1 MPTRREFVKSSSIA
15 AAGLAATGFAFMSFA
30 QKGRYTSQRPVTKE
44 RNFTSKAVENTIKAV
59 KKDIADE
66 ELAWIFENCLPSTLD
81 TTVTYQEKNGRPDTY
96 VITGDIDAMWL
107 RDSSAQVWPYLPL
120 MKKDK
125 PLQRLVA
132 GVINRQTSYILK
144 DPYANAFYNDP
155 TKEGEWAKDL
165 TQMQPGV
172 HERKWEIDSLCYPI
186 RLSYHYW
193 KTSGDTNPFDAN
205 WEKAMKLVVKTFK
218 EQQRKEGKGPYKFQR
233 VTGWQTDTVAGAG
246 YGNPIKPVGL
256 ICSTFRPSDDAT
268 TYLFLV
274 PSNYFAVTSL
284 RQLAEMSEQLKQ
296 DKTFAAECRAL
307 ANEVERALQQYA
319 VVEHLEYGR
328 IHPFE
333 VDGYG
338 NNLFMDDANIPSLLA
353 LPYLGCCAA
362 DDPVYLNTRRFVLS
376 NDNPWFFKGK
386 AGEGIGGPHVG
397 TDMIWPMSI
406 IMRAMTST
414 SDEEIQNCLYSLK
427 TTHAG
432 TGFMHETFHKDDP
445 AKFTRKWFAWVN
457 TLFGELILKLH
468 VERPHLLKHKYKV

>member
-1 MPTRREFVKSSSIA
+1 MPTRREFVKTGSIA
-15 AAGLAATGFAFMSFA
+15 ATGLAATGFSFMSFA
-30 QKGRYTSQRPVTKE
+30 QKDKYTSQRPALSA
-44 RNFTSKAVENTIKAV
+44 RNFISKAVENKIKEV
-59 KKDIADE
+59 KKTIADK

-81 TTVTYQEKNGRPDTY
+81 TTVTYEEKNGRPDTY

-107 RDSSAQVWPYLPL
+107 RDSSAQVWPYLVL
-120 MKKDK
+120 MDKDK
-125 PLQRLVA
+125 PLQSMIA

-155 TKEGEWAKDL
+155 SKEGEWAKDL
-165 TQMQPGV
+165 TKMQPGV

-186 RLSYHYW
+186 RLCYHYW
-193 KTSGDTNPFDAN
+193 KTSGDADPFDAN
-205 WEKAMKLVVKTFK
+205 WAKAMKLVVQTFK
-218 EQQRKEGKGPYKFQR
+218 EQQRKADKGPYKFQR

-268 TYLFLV
+268 AYLFLI

-284 RQLAEMSEQLKQ
+284 RQLAEMSQKLKQ
-296 DKTFAAECRAL
+296 DKAL
-307 ANEVERALQQYA
+307 ATECTALADEVEKALQQFA
-319 VVEHLEYGR
+319 VSEHLKYGK

-338 NNLFMDDANIPSLLA
+338 NELFMDDANIPSLLS

-376 NDNPWFFKGK
+376 EDNPWFFKGK

-397 TDMIWPMSI
+397 ADMIWPMSI
-406 IMRAMTST
+406 IMRAMTSQ
-414 SDEEIQNCLYSLK
+414 SDDEIKTCLHTLK

-432 TGFMHETFHKDDP
+432 TGFMHETFHKDNP
-445 AKFTRKWFAWVN
+445 EKFTRKWFAWVN

-468 VERPHLLKHKYKV
+468 TERPHLLKAQV

>member
-1 MPTRREFVKSSSIA
+1 MPTRREFVKTGSLA
-15 AAGLAATGFAFMSFA
+15 AAGLATTGFSFMSFA
-30 QKGRYTSQRPVTKE
+30 QHGKYTSQRPAQSA
-44 RNFTSKAVENTIKAV
+44 RNFTSKAVENKIKEV
-59 KKDIADE
+59 KKAIADK

-81 TTVTYQEKNGRPDTY
+81 TTVTYQEKEGRPDTY

-107 RDSSAQVWPYLPL
+107 RDSSAQVWPYLAL
-120 MKKDK
+120 MEKDK
-125 PLQRLVA
+125 PLQRLIA
-132 GVINRQTSYILK
+132 GVINRQTSYILR

-155 TKEGEWAKDL
+155 TREGEWAKDL
-165 TQMQPGV
+165 TRMQPGV

-186 RLSYHYW
+186 RLGYHYW
-193 KTSGDTNPFDAN
+193 KTSGDAAPFDAD
-205 WEKAMKLVVKTFK
+205 WEKAMELVVKTFK
-218 EQQRKEGKGPYKFQR
+218 EQQRKEDRGPYKFQR

-246 YGNPIKPVGL
+246 YGNPVKPVGL

-284 RQLAEMSEQLKQ
+284 RQLAEMSERLKK
-296 DKTFAAECRAL
+296 DKAFAAECTAL
-307 ANEVERALQQYA
+307 AEEVEKALQQYA
-319 VVEHLEYGR
+319 VAQHLEHGK

-338 NNLFMDDANIPSLLA
+338 NKLFMDDANIPSLLS
-353 LPYLGCCAA
+353 LPYLGACAVN
-362 DDPVYLNTRRFVLS
+362 DPVYVNTRRFVLS
-376 NDNPWFFKGK
+376 GDNPWFFKGK

-397 TDMIWPMSI
+397 ADMIWPMSI
-406 IMRAMTST
+406 IMRAMTSQ
-414 SDEEIQNCLYSLK
+414 SDEEIKRCLHTLK

-468 VERPHLLKHKYKV
+468 DERPHLLKAQV